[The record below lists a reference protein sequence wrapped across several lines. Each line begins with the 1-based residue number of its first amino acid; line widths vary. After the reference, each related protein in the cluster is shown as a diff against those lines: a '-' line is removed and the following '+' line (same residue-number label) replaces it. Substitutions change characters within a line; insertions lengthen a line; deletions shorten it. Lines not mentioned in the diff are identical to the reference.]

1 MKPETNVDHD
11 TNVDAESLTSVNMKS
26 KSSAPMPIAG
36 AGITNTF
43 YTGSLE
49 SHSSAPSGTSQGSM
63 DIGDALEQP
72 STHCMTRIKSLQQC
86 ASVITELVNEKVTY
100 QSYL

>member
-1 MKPETNVDHD
+1 MKT
-11 TNVDAESLTSVNMKS
+11 

-36 AGITNTF
+36 AGITNTC

-49 SHSSAPSGTSQGSM
+49 SHSSAPFGTSQGSM

-86 ASVITELVNEKVTY
+86 ASVIIELVNEKVQKMGSVGRSIDVASFKNY
-100 QSYL
+100 EELC